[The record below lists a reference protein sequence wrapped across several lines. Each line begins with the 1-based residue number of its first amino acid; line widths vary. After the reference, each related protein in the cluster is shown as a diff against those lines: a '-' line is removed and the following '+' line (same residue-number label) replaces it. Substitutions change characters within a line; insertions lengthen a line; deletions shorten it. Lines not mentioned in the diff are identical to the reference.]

1 MRNLKVSVGVWFLGA
16 TVDRFV
22 KGGYRPDTTLRERF
36 EMVAKIPGA
45 GGLEMHYPTEI
56 TDATY
61 KDMKQLAVDLGLEIV
76 QFCPHLWVDPKWKFG
91 QFTNPD
97 ASLRREAIDLAKRTT
112 DIAQHMQAHVMVY
125 WPAQDGYDYPFQIDH
140 RKALDWLVEG
150 LTEWVDHNPQQKIVL
165 EYKAFEPRTHILL
178 PTIGHCMTIVNEIN
192 RPNFGINIDMG
203 HAFMMKENLA
213 ESISLCSRY
222 GKLFHTH
229 WNDNWK
235 MFDDDVIPGTVNLWE
250 TLEALFW
257 LEEWGYDGW
266 FGLDLFPYREDPAK
280 VVEESIRMLHFGYEL
295 LDRIPRE
302 HIRETF
308 RTCDAIAIAQMM
320 RQMLGA
326 GVGVPA

>member
-1 MRNLKVSVGVWFLGA
+1 VKDIKVATGIWFLGA
-16 TVDRFV
+16 TSDRFV
-22 KGGYRPDTTLRERF
+22 KQGYRPDISMEERF
-36 EMVAKIPGA
+36 KLAASVEGV

-56 TDATY
+56 TDDNY
-61 KDMKQLAVDLGLEIV
+61 KDMKKLADDLGMEIV

-91 QFTNPD
+91 QFTNPE
-97 ASLRREAIDLAKRTT
+97 ARLRREAIDLAKRTT
-112 DIAQHMQAHVMVY
+112 DVAQHMQAHLMVY

-150 LTEWVDHNPQQKIVL
+150 LTEWVDHNPDQKIVI

-192 RPNFGINIDMG
+192 RPNLGINIDMG

-213 ESISLCSRY
+213 ESIALCCRY

-235 MFDDDVIPGTVNLWE
+235 MFDDDVIVGTVNLWE

-257 LEEWGYDGW
+257 LDEWGYDGW
-266 FGLDLFPYREDPAK
+266 FGLDLFPYREPPEKAI
-280 VVEESIRMLHFGYEL
+280 EESIRNLKFGYEL
-295 LDRIPRE
+295 LDRIPRDE
-302 HIRETF
+302 LRQGFKTA
-308 RTCDAIAIAQMM
+308 DAIQISQMM
-320 RQMLGA
+320 RRMLG
-326 GVGVPA
+326 GT